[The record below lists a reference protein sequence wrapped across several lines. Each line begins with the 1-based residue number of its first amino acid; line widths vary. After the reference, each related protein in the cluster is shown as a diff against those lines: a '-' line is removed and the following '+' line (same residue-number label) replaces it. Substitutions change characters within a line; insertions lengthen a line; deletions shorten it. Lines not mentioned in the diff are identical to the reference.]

1 VWHNNFSHRY
11 GSLVTSPLYGEG
23 IEPTAPM
30 ALPGV
35 KTVSADPIST
45 STITPATTAAP
56 VAAAAAAVVAVA
68 AA

>member
-1 VWHNNFSHRY
+1 MS
-11 GSLVTSPLYGEG
+11 TSTITPATTAAS
-23 IEPTAPM
+23 TAPM

-56 VAAAAAAVVAVA
+56 VASAAAAAA